1 MTQRPVHIRVDDRV
15 RLMSAVLAA
24 TKWPEREQQM
34 QRHRAHA
41 HARNTTKRIERHKHH
56 PAIEATQVLLDKGA
70 PLEALYTYALKLT
83 WPEMEDPYAP
93 RWVPPKWNEQLK
105 NFYQVAELEA
115 WWKEEDEAWQKAR
128 SEAEK
133 LISKVNFYTF
143 LQPFVGEVVEQLVF
157 VANVS
162 YPSTRSVG
170 VRIGGELMSIT
181 PPRIAWGD
189 NAPWPFDEDA
199 GHLYTHALGDYA
211 RLLMLSYLRQN
222 ADRVAAAAQKPLP
235 VTDEFKE
242 KYVTWG
248 DQFTE
253 LFVIGAVALFLEQAV
268 NPQEAKAFILMQ
280 DKAKGV
286 KIIPGLVSVL
296 RRYLNEFADGKYE
309 SLINYLPNFPGHLR
323 VAKSISSL

>member
-1 MTQRPVHIRVDDRV
+1 MTQRPVQIRVDDRV

-24 TKWPEREQQM
+24 TKWPEREQQV
-34 QRHRAHA
+34 QRHRPHV
-41 HARNTTKRIERHKHH
+41 HARNTTKRVERQKHH
-56 PAIEATQVLLDKGA
+56 PAIEAAQVLLDKGA
-70 PLEALYTYALKLT
+70 PPEALYTYSLKLT
-83 WPEMEDPYAP
+83 WPDMEDPYAP

-105 NFYQVAELEA
+105 NYYQVAELEQ
-115 WWKEEDEAWQKAR
+115 WWKEEEEQWQKGR
-128 SEAEK
+128 EEAEK
-133 LISKVNFYTF
+133 LISKVNFYSF

-157 VANVS
+157 APNIS
-162 YPSTRSVG
+162 YPSGRSVG
-170 VRIGGELMSIT
+170 VRVGGELISIT

-222 ADRVAAAAQKPLP
+222 ADRVAGAAQKPLP
-235 VTDEFKE
+235 VNDEFKE
-242 KYVTWG
+242 KYPTWG

-268 NPQEAKAFILMQ
+268 NPQEAKAYILMQ
-280 DKAKGV
+280 DKAKGL
-286 KIIPGLVSVL
+286 KMIPGLVSVL
-296 RRYLNEFADGKYE
+296 RRYLSEFADGKYE
-309 SLINYLPNFPGHLR
+309 ALINYLPNFPGHLR